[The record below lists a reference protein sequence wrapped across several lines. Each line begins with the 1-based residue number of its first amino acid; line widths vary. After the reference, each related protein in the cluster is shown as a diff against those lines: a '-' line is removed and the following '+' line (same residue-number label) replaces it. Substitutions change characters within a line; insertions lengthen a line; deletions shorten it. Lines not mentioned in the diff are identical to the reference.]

1 MYDWNDKWVI
11 MTENATMTENAIAGY
26 IAQNIRQL
34 RVIRNMTHEQLARL
48 SGVPRT
54 TWSNLESGTAN
65 PTVSVLAKVAAALQ
79 VPVEELISPPK
90 AQARLDEAHSSNQD
104 QGGGVTISRVLP
116 DNLLGLELD
125 RIVLPPG
132 SEMTGTPRRLGAM
145 EYLVCESGRV
155 ELIVL
160 EGVYELSPGDAVI
173 FQGDQEHSYANREMD
188 VAVAYLASV
197 IGPSRIG

>member
-1 MYDWNDKWVI
+1 
-11 MTENATMTENAIAGY
+11 MTENAITGY

-34 RVIRNMTHEQLARL
+34 RLIRNMTHEQLARL
-48 SGVPRT
+48 SGVPRP

-65 PTVSVLAKVAAALQ
+65 PTVSVLAKVADALQ

-90 AQARLDEAHSSNQD
+90 AQSKLYDTDSIEQR
-104 QGGGVTISRVLP
+104 GGVTISRVLP

-125 RIVLPPG
+125 RMVLPPG
-132 SEMTGTPRRLGAM
+132 SEMTGVPRRRGAM

-155 ELIVL
+155 ELVVL
-160 EGVYELSPGDAVI
+160 EEIYELSPGDAVV
-173 FQGDQEHSYANREMD
+173 FHGEQQHSYANRGAD
-188 VAVAYLASV
+188 VAVAYIAVV

>member
-1 MYDWNDKWVI
+1 

-34 RVIRNMTHEQLARL
+34 RLIRNMTHEQLARL
-48 SGVPRT
+48 SGVSRP
-54 TWSNLESGTAN
+54 TWSNLESGTAD

-90 AQARLDEAHSSNQD
+90 AQAGVYQADSTEKEHR
-104 QGGGVTISRVLP
+104 GGVIIRRVLP

-125 RIVLPPG
+125 RIELPPG
-132 SEMTGTPRRLGAM
+132 SEVTGIPRRLGVM
-145 EYLVCESGRV
+145 EYLVCESGRI
-155 ELIVL
+155 ELEVL
-160 EGVYELSPGDAVI
+160 EMIYELSPGDAVI
-173 FQGDQEHSYANREMD
+173 YQGDQQHSFANREMD
-188 VAVAYLASV
+188 VAVAYIAVV